1 MVSNGYMWLGSGT
14 STNPYKLDFYSSF
27 ATSSSPESGKR
38 YQIRAFCLY
47 VQLDGIDAHFIYN
60 SQQTS
65 RNTAIITWV
74 QRISGQAYFVSDILM
89 NPIKFSSDKSY
100 LTWDMEN
107 YQSYLKS
114 KTVEKIYG
122 YYLYN

>member
-1 MVSNGYMWLGSGT
+1 MWLGGGT

-27 ATSSSPESGKR
+27 ATSSSPEYGKR

-47 VQLDGIDAHFIYN
+47 VQADGIDAFFIYN
-60 SQQTS
+60 SQELST
-65 RNTAIITWV
+65 NNGIITWT
-74 QRISGQAYFVSDILM
+74 QRFSGQPYFVSDIVI

-100 LTWDMEN
+100 LTWNMKN
-107 YQSYLKS
+107 YQNHLNNP
-114 KTVEKIYG
+114 TVIDING

>member
-1 MVSNGYMWLGSGT
+1 MWLGNGT

-27 ATSSSPESGKR
+27 AFSSSPEAEKR

-47 VQLDGIDAHFIYN
+47 VQADGIDAFFVYN

-65 RNTAIITWV
+65 TNNGIITWV
-74 QRISGQAYFVSDILM
+74 QRISGQAYFVSDIVV
-89 NPIKFSSDKSY
+89 NPINFSSDKSY
-100 LTWDMEN
+100 LTWNMKN
-107 YQSYLKS
+107 YQNYLKS
-114 KTVEKIYG
+114 TNVTEIYG

>member
-1 MVSNGYMWLGSGT
+1 MWLGSGT

-27 ATSSSPESGKR
+27 ALSSSPEAEKR

-47 VQLDGIDAHFIYN
+47 VKADGIDASFIYN

-65 RNTAIITWV
+65 INSGIVTWV
-74 QRISGQAYFVSDILM
+74 QKFSGQAYFVSDIVK
-89 NPIKFSSDKSY
+89 NPISFSSDKSY
-100 LTWDMEN
+100 LTWNMEY
-107 YQSYLKS
+107 YQNYLKS
-114 KTVEKIYG
+114 TTITTIYG